1 MSHMK
6 AKVVDYLI
14 NYLKRHYGELVVT
27 RGNRQK
33 CLGYGYK
40 YNGRKKVEIKMKKKL
55 LEAMEAFG
63 EKIDKKL
70 TTSASSHLFI
80 DNEQAHKLDEENIKN
95 VHSVVAKIL
104 YIMKGVR
111 LDVEI
116 EPSLL
121 CRRVSKIDV
130 EDRKKLKIV
139 ISLVKE
145 TIDDKR
151 IIR

>member
-1 MSHMK
+1 MK

-63 EKIDKKL
+63 ENIDIKV
-70 TTSASSHLFI
+70 TTPESSHLCIF
-80 DNEQAHKLDEENIKN
+80 N
-95 VHSVVAKIL
+95 
-104 YIMKGVR
+104 
-111 LDVEI
+111 
-116 EPSLL
+116 
-121 CRRVSKIDV
+121 
-130 EDRKKLKIV
+130 
-139 ISLVKE
+139 
-145 TIDDKR
+145 
-151 IIR
+151 